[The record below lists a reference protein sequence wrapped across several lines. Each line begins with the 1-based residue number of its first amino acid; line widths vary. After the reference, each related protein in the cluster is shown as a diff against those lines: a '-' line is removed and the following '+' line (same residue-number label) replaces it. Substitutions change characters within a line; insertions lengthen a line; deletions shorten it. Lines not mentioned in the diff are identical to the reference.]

1 MIRRPPRSTRPD
13 TLFPYATLFRSD
25 IAQPDRGAFA
35 GGFVNAG
42 PQAVAFFVE
51 VAGHIERDRFDEDDD
66 TLFLA
71 REPHA
76 FAEHLR
82 RVAPVR
88 RHREDDAG
96 NVGAARQGTQR
107 AAGRGR
113 VCEYV
118 EMSGVAE
125 TLKKIKA
132 E

>member
-1 MIRRPPRSTRPD
+1 MD
-13 TLFPYATLFRSD
+13 AD

-35 GGFVNAG
+35 GGFVTAG

-96 NVGAARQGTQR
+96 NVAVDRQAVVVVGMTAKDR
-107 AAGRGR
+107 S
-113 VCEYV
+113 E
-118 EMSGVAE
+118 EHTSE
-125 TLKKIKA
+125 LLSLKHITYA
-132 E
+132 V

>member
-51 VAGHIERDRFDEDDD
+51 VAGHIERDRFDDDDD

-76 FAEHLR
+76 FAENMR

-88 RHREDDAG
+88 RPRDDDAG
-96 NVGAARQGTQR
+96 HVPEDRQAVVVGEMTSKPFLTIGMASWRE
-107 AAGRGR
+107 R
-113 VCEYV
+113 VGQEV
-118 EMSGVAE
+118 V
-125 TLKKIKA
+125 
-132 E
+132 